1 MSNRS
6 NANAQRQSTS
16 IPASAAALGFS
27 GLIPF
32 LIPATGLWVVGSSY
46 QFELAA
52 ALVSYGAVILSFLGG
67 IRWGEAIT
75 RNSLQPGWTAL
86 ILSVIPSLIGWLA
99 LLLHF
104 MVNQTLALVL
114 LAVGFI
120 FQYLLDRRATGKG
133 DLPPWFGRL
142 RLYLS
147 CGAVL
152 SLIIGAVKLTL
163 A

>member
-6 NANAQRQSTS
+6 NANAQHQDTS

-32 LIPATGLWVVGSSY
+32 LVPAIGLWVVGSSY
-46 QFELAA
+46 QFELAT
-52 ALVSYGAVILSFLGG
+52 ALVAYGAVILSFLGG

-75 RNSLQPGWTAL
+75 RNSLLPGWAAL

-104 MVNQTLALVL
+104 MVNHTLALIL

-120 FQYLLDRRATGKG
+120 VQYLLDRRATDKG
-133 DLPPWFGRL
+133 ELPLWFGRL

-147 CGAVL
+147 CGAVF
-152 SLIIGAVKLTL
+152 SLLIGTVKLTL
-163 A
+163 T

>member
-1 MSNRS
+1 MHSAR
-6 NANAQRQSTS
+6 

-32 LIPATGLWVVGSSY
+32 LVPAIGLWLVGSNY
-46 QFELAA
+46 QFELVT
-52 ALVSYGAVILSFLGG
+52 ALVAYGAVILSFLGG
-67 IRWGEAIT
+67 VRWGVAIT
-75 RNSLQPGWTAL
+75 RNSQLPGWAAL

-104 MVNQTLALVL
+104 MLSQSLALIL

-120 FQYLLDRRATGKG
+120 AQYLLDRRATVTG
-133 DLPPWFGRL
+133 DLPAWFGRL

-147 CGAVL
+147 CGAIL
-152 SLIIGAVKLTL
+152 SILVGTIRL
-163 A
+163 ALA

>member
-6 NANAQRQSTS
+6 NANAQHQDTS

-32 LIPATGLWVVGSSY
+32 LVPAIGLWVVGSSY
-46 QFELAA
+46 QFELAT
-52 ALVSYGAVILSFLGG
+52 ALVAYGAVILSFLGG

-75 RNSLQPGWTAL
+75 RNSLLPGWAAL

-104 MVNQTLALVL
+104 MVNQTLALIL

-120 FQYLLDRRATGKG
+120 VQYLLDRRATDKG
-133 DLPPWFGRL
+133 ELPPWFGRL

-152 SLIIGAVKLTL
+152 SLMIGTVKLTL
-163 A
+163 T